1 MNQMV
6 TRLKDRLLRSDLK
19 KYRREISRRNESTME
34 REQIAC
40 LAAMGMAILMQMLF
54 RKTELFDE
62 TIFLFVVIALSMA
75 IWFGIRRR
83 IRERETV
90 LFYVWTGMILTA
102 DAVFETAVEPNRM
115 GVIFM
120 ILLLALPCSIL
131 DAPFRVILFTTAA
144 SVVYVALSMVYFD
157 GEVFMSD
164 LIRLILVNVLS
175 AIGSVHMSG
184 IQIDLIRQNRNTLDT
199 AEHDGLTAILNR
211 RGGEV
216 TINSCLKRSEG
227 DAFLLIDVDN
237 FKHINDTYGHRTGDL
252 VLQSVAAVV
261 GAIFRSDDVVM
272 RMGGDEFVVYAR
284 NLQDETII
292 RKRLEEIREEIQDIV
307 LSEENQDCVS
317 VSIGCVINRGNYK
330 DYSEIYTAADA
341 VQYQAKK
348 NGKNRYCI
356 GG

>member
-6 TRLKDRLLRSDLK
+6 IRLKDRLLQSDLK

-40 LAAMGMAILMQMLF
+40 LAAMGMAILIQMLF

-62 TIFLFVVIALSMA
+62 TIFLFVVITLSMA

-90 LFYVWTGMILTA
+90 SFYVWTGMILTA

-157 GEVFMSD
+157 GEVFMSN

-199 AEHDGLTAILNR
+199 AEHDGLTWILNR

-216 TINSCLKRSEG
+216 TINSCLKRGEG
-227 DAFLLIDVDN
+227 GAFLLIDVDN

-261 GAIFRSDDVVM
+261 CAIFRSDDVVM